1 MAERADVVVVGAGV
15 MGLATAWAL
24 VRAGREPL
32 VLEQFSVG
40 HTRGSSHGAT
50 RIFRLAYDEPEW
62 VRLAQEALPLWRELE
77 AESGETLLDFTG
89 LVDLPLDLDRLTAT
103 LDATGTAY
111 EILTA
116 DEVEHRFG
124 LVTRCCQAVWQPDAG
139 VVLADRAVRAFGAGL
154 RVREQTR
161 VTALVPGTD
170 DVRVETDRGPV
181 EAETVV
187 VAAGAWARPLL
198 AGAGIDL
205 PVVPTRETVS
215 YYRLADERAV
225 PSVIDYESRE
235 TYALTAGPGLVKVG
249 VHRTGP
255 AVEPDEAGGPDDAIV
270 RFAAG
275 WAARTFP
282 LATSDPVAVETCLY
296 TNIADAGFVVER
308 HGPIVVCSACSG
320 HGFKFAPAVGER
332 TAALSATTGRPVP
345 R

>member
-1 MAERADVVVVGAGV
+1 

-24 VRAGREPL
+24 RRAGREPL

-62 VRLAQEALPLWRELE
+62 VRLAQEALRLWRELE
-77 AESGETLLDFTG
+77 TESGGTLLELTG

-103 LDATGTAY
+103 LDATGT
-111 EILTA
+111 EHEVLTA
-116 DEVEHRFG
+116 EEVELRFG
-124 LVTRCCQAVWQPDAG
+124 LVTDCYKAVWQPDAG
-139 VVLADRAVRAFGAGL
+139 VVRADRAVRAFGAGL
-154 RVREQTR
+154 AVREGTRVR
-161 VTALVPGTD
+161 ALVPGTGGI
-170 DVRVETDRGPV
+170 RVETDRGPF

-225 PSVIDYESRE
+225 PSVIDYASRE
-235 TYALTAGPGLVKVG
+235 TYALTSGPGLVKVG

-255 AVEPDEAGGPDDAIV
+255 AVDPDESGGPDDAIV
-270 RFAAG
+270 RFAAD

-282 LATSDPVAVETCLY
+282 LAAPEPVAVETCLY
-296 TNIADAGFVVER
+296 TNTADAGFVLER

-332 TAALSATTGRPVP
+332 AAALCATPGRPAP
-345 R
+345 H